1 MGRLLIPYVET
12 PWVSSRLSRKV
23 PERFDYYI
31 FVPYTAFA
39 FKKGL

>member
-1 MGRLLIPYVET
+1 
-12 PWVSSRLSRKV
+12 LSRKV